1 MPMFKIS
8 EKPLLKLLALFL
20 GATFASLATPAQTF
34 PLIDAKG
41 LELHKVK
48 AEATEYLGRK
58 AVRLTTLSQEDQSGF
73 ALLPGVDFQDGT
85 IEADI
90 AVKIMMPPGVR
101 MPGFLGIGFR
111 AKPDG
116 SEYELFYLRPK
127 NALADDQGMRNHSV
141 QYCSEPNFGWYRL
154 RREWPFVYESYAD
167 IQPETWTKF
176 KIEVA
181 GRTARIFLNGSTKP
195 SLVVNGLKGPNLH
208 GAIALW
214 GYAGEESYFSNLH
227 VTPATA
233 VPVKNGA
240 EATGEWDVK
249 YGSDAGPFQGTMKLT
264 RDGPNV
270 SGTWSG
276 DLGEKKPVIGTWREG
291 YVELS
296 FVADWPQGRDGA
308 PGPNKAVL
316 EGWIDDGTA
325 KGRMRVDG
333 RADGVWVAQRKTQ

>member
-1 MPMFKIS
+1 MPMFKEI
-8 EKPLLKLLALFL
+8 EKPLLKLVALVL
-20 GATFASLATPAQTF
+20 GAASTALAAQAQTF
-34 PLIDAKG
+34 PLVDAAG

-58 AVRLTTLSQEDQSGF
+58 AVRLTTVSQEDQSGF

-90 AVKIMMPPGVR
+90 AVKITMPPGVR

-127 NALADDQGMRNHSV
+127 NALADDQGMRNHSI

-167 IQPETWTKF
+167 IQPETWTKL

-208 GAIALW
+208 GGISLW
-214 GYAGEESYFSNLH
+214 GYAGEESYFSNLRH
-227 VTPATA
+227 HSS
-233 VPVKNGA
+233 
-240 EATGEWDVK
+240 
-249 YGSDAGPFQGTMKLT
+249 GSDT
-264 RDGPNV
+264 RKEWRRSKRGVGCEVRERCRAV
-270 SGTWSG
+270 SGHH
-276 DLGEKKPVIGTWREG
+276 E
-291 YVELS
+291 
-296 FVADWPQGRDGA
+296 
-308 PGPNKAVL
+308 
-316 EGWIDDGTA
+316 
-325 KGRMRVDG
+325 VDA
-333 RADGVWVAQRKTQ
+333 RWHKAQRDMVWGPRRKEADHWHLARGVR